1 MGEGA
6 GTKPARLQRSR
17 RNGRQDKRSDHRC
30 ERLSERRCRCVLTVL
45 RLRVLLRLMLVL
57 LCMVQIELKL
67 QRRLM
72 PLRRCCRRHSGG
84 TRRADRK
91 LRCSV
96 ALMP

>member
-1 MGEGA
+1 M
-6 GTKPARLQRSR
+6 
-17 RNGRQDKRSDHRC
+17 
-30 ERLSERRCRCVLTVL
+30 L
-45 RLRVLLRLMLVL
+45 RLRLLMRPMLMLLCMLVL
-57 LCMVQIELKL
+57 LLMVQIELKL

>member
-1 MGEGA
+1 
-6 GTKPARLQRSR
+6 
-17 RNGRQDKRSDHRC
+17 
-30 ERLSERRCRCVLTVL
+30 
-45 RLRVLLRLMLVL
+45 MLVL
-57 LCMVQIELKL
+57 LCMLVLLLMVQLELKL